1 MKLEQNIPCPS
12 CGQIGRYSIPEE
24 WTEQEQL
31 QFALEHC
38 KCPAGRSAKLRREQ
52 IDDAQFNLEQL
63 CGEVAGEN
71 GFEPLNDA
79 DTFNLLKQA
88 IELAANVKI
97 LSLSVKIS
105 GGGKVNIKLGT
116 KGQIKVERKHEISAS
131 LGANQKY

>member
-1 MKLEQNIPCPS
+1 MKIEQNIPCPS
-12 CGQIGRYSIPEE
+12 CGQIGRYSIPEQ
-24 WTEQEQL
+24 WSEQEQL

-38 KCPAGRSAKLRREQ
+38 GCTAGRSAKLKREQ

-63 CGEVAGEN
+63 CGETASEK
-71 GFEPLNDA
+71 GFEPLNNA
-79 DTFNLLKQA
+79 DTFRLLLEA
-88 IELAANVKI
+88 IELVANREI

-131 LGANQKY
+131 LEANQKY